1 MQVIR
6 AALIALSALVVIAAV
21 GAPASA
27 ERSSALESLDQ
38 ALEHVDGSVRTLET
52 KYLAAAVIEQRYEF
66 AARLN
71 DGQLFFLNGDYDRAA
86 MVLLDLVEKPSS
98 KRHPAYRDAVFYLAE
113 SLFRLRNFNAAA
125 GFFEQAFKHGTITQR
140 QQTVAQ
146 LLEISL
152 LTNNPKTARQYLR
165 YADQLMSAAVA
176 PGLIYSTGK
185 YHFRTG
191 QPDRALSLFERIP
204 ETAPD
209 YIRARY
215 YVGVVH
221 THQKRWKEALEAF
234 EAAIASPPVTAAVVT
249 WDEGSV
255 RNHARLAIARIRY
268 EQGEME
274 LALEAYNTV
283 ERVSPLFDA
292 AMYESVWIAIKQQA
306 YERAMRK
313 LEILI
318 ISQPDVLKGPESRLL
333 QGRLLNMLGRF
344 DEASGAFGAVLS
356 EFEPIQT
363 EMKALS
369 KDGDLVRHFNQV
381 IGANIADF
389 DLRSFLPAKAAVFAG
404 PDAEANRALTLVG
417 DMAAQR
423 RDVSEA
429 RKVIGRLESALSSE
443 SRVEMFPK
451 LHEGLLKAVE
461 CRALLTNVRA
471 RLNERS
477 GSQLVSKPP
486 DYQELRRAR
495 MEAGRRYGSVPKSA
509 FELQARDARVDDQ
522 MAGLD
527 RDAFELGLELQ
538 AIEAQ
543 LVAIKKYARESK
555 RPNQGTIEDQVAREL
570 RSAESARAA
579 LQSVL
584 KDIEAERLNVGVNDY
599 ASRTDDRIRRRYEE
613 TIKAEAQWLAK
624 HGQGVPARY
633 TARLNALEKT
643 VDAFTVKV
651 RTLVDGRVN
660 RIMAQLRRERGNV
673 RGYDQQL
680 SGYQRETEALGGS
693 IAARSFQQVLDQIEA
708 IVLEADVGLIDV
720 AWKQK
725 ADKSKKMSE
734 VLQRQSGEYSALQQT
749 YQEVSGD

>member
-1 MQVIR
+1 VIR
-6 AALIALSALVVIAAV
+6 AVLIALSASAAFV
-21 GAPASA
+21 AVCTPAFA
-27 ERSSALESLDQ
+27 ERSSSLESLDQ
-38 ALEHVDGSVRTLET
+38 AIAYVDGSVRTLET
-52 KYLAAAVIEQRYEF
+52 KYLAAAVLEQRYEF
-66 AARLN
+66 AARLS

-98 KRHPAYRDAVFYLAE
+98 KRHPAFRDAVFYLGE

-125 GFFEQAFKHGTITQR
+125 DFFEQAFKHGTITQR
-140 QQTVAQ
+140 QQAVAQ

-152 LTNNPKTARQYLR
+152 LTNDPSTARKYLR
-165 YADQLMSAAVA
+165 YADELMAGAAA

-191 QPDRALSLFERIP
+191 QPARALSLFGRIP
-204 ETAPD
+204 PAAAD

-215 YVGVVH
+215 YVGVIH
-221 THQKRWKEALEAF
+221 TQQKRWKEAMEAF
-234 EAAIASPPVTAAVVT
+234 ESAIATPAGTEVVT

-283 ERVSPLFDA
+283 ERISSLFDA

-318 ISQPDVLKGPESRLL
+318 ISQPDVVKGPESRLL

-344 DEASGAFGAVLS
+344 DEASGAFDAVLS

-363 EMKALS
+363 EMKTLS
-369 KDGDLVRHFNQV
+369 KDGDLVRHFNKV

-404 PDAEANRALTLVG
+404 PDAEANRALVLVG

-429 RKVIGRLESALSSE
+429 RKVIDRLESALSSA

-461 CRALLTNVRA
+461 SRALITDIRA
-471 RLNERS
+471 RLNERA
-477 GSQLVSKPP
+477 GSQLASKPP
-486 DYQELRRAR
+486 DYQELRRLR
-495 MEAGRRYGSVPKSA
+495 VDAGRRYSSVPKSA
-509 FELQARDARVDDQ
+509 FELQARDARVDDE

-543 LVAIKKYARESK
+543 LVAIKKYARESD
-555 RPNQGTIEDQVAREL
+555 RPNQGTIDDQVAREL
-570 RSAESARAA
+570 QVAENARAE
-579 LQSVL
+579 LESVL
-584 KDIEAERLNVGVNDY
+584 KAIEAERLNVGVNDY
-599 ASRTDDRIRRRYEE
+599 ASRTDDRIRDRYEV
-613 TIKAEAQWLAK
+613 TIAAEAKWLAQ
-624 HGQGVPARY
+624 HGSGVPARY
-633 TARLNALEKT
+633 TTRLNTLEQT
-643 VDAFTVKV
+643 VDAFVVKV
-651 RTLVDGRVN
+651 RDLVDTRVS
-660 RIMAQLRRERGNV
+660 RIVKQLRREKGNV

-680 SGYQRETEALGGS
+680 AGHQRETEALGGS
-693 IAARSFQQVLDQIEA
+693 IAARSFQQVLDQVEA

-734 VLQRQSGEYSALQQT
+734 VLQRQSSEYSALQRT

>member
-1 MQVIR
+1 MQLIR
-6 AALIALSALVVIAAV
+6 AGLFAISTAVVTTAGGAAL
-21 GAPASA
+21 A
-27 ERSSALESLDQ
+27 ERSSSLESAEQ
-38 ALEHVDGSVRTLET
+38 ALTHIETTVRTLET
-52 KYLAAAVIEQRYEF
+52 KYLAAAVMEQRYEF
-66 AARLN
+66 AARLS

-125 GFFEQAFKHGTITQR
+125 GFFEQAFKSGTPSQR
-140 QQTVAQ
+140 QQAVAQ

-152 LTNNPKTARQYLR
+152 RTNNPESALKYLR
-165 YADQLMSAAVA
+165 YADQLMSSAAA
-176 PGLIYSTGK
+176 PGLLYSTGK

-191 QPDRALSLFERIP
+191 NAERALALLERIP
-204 ETAPD
+204 EGAAD

-215 YVGVVH
+215 YMGVIH
-221 THQKRWKEALEAF
+221 TQKKRWKEAMAAF
-234 EAAIASPPVTAAVVT
+234 ETAIAAPPLTEVVT
-249 WDEGSV
+249 WDEGRV

-283 ERVSPLFDA
+283 ERVSILFDA

-318 ISQPDVLKGPESRLL
+318 ISQPDVVKGPESRLL

-344 DEASGAFGAVLS
+344 DEASGAFDTVLA
-356 EFEPIQT
+356 EFEPIQS

-369 KDGDLVRHFNQV
+369 KDGDLVRHFNKV

-389 DLRSFLPAKAAVFAG
+389 DLRSFLPAKAAIFAG
-404 PDAEANRALTLVG
+404 PDAEANRALVLVG

-429 RKVIGRLESALSSE
+429 SKVIDRLESALASD
-443 SRVEMFPK
+443 SRAEMFPK
-451 LHEGLLKAVE
+451 LNEGLLKAVE
-461 CRALLTNVRA
+461 CRALITDLRA
-471 RLNERS
+471 RLNDRA
-477 GSQLVSKPP
+477 GGQLATKPA
-486 DYQELRRAR
+486 DYQALRRAR
-495 MEAGRRYGSVPKSA
+495 LEAGKRYASVPKSA
-509 FELQARDARVDDQ
+509 FELQARDARVDDE

-527 RDAFELGLELQ
+527 RSAFELGLELQ

-543 LVAIKKYARESK
+543 LVAIKKYARESR

-570 RSAESARAA
+570 AIAETARAELA
-579 LQSVL
+579 SVL
-584 KDIEAERLNVGVNDY
+584 KAIEAERLNVGVNDY
-599 ASRTDDRIRRRYEE
+599 ASRTDDRIRERYEQA
-613 TIKAEAQWLAK
+613 IALEAKWLAQR
-624 HGQGVPARY
+624 GQGVPDRF
-633 TARLNALEKT
+633 TTRLNAFDQT
-643 VDAFTVKV
+643 VEAFVVKV
-651 RTLVDGRVN
+651 RGLVDSRVDQ
-660 RIMAQLRRERGNV
+660 IVQQLRREKGNV
-673 RGYDQQL
+673 RVYDRQL
-680 SGYQRETEALGGS
+680 AGHQRETEALGGS
-693 IAARSFQQVLDQIEA
+693 IAARSFQQVLDQVEA
-708 IVLEADVGLIDV
+708 VVLEADVGLIDV

-734 VLQRQSGEYSALQQT
+734 VLQRQSGEYSALQRT
-749 YQEVSGD
+749 YQEVTGD